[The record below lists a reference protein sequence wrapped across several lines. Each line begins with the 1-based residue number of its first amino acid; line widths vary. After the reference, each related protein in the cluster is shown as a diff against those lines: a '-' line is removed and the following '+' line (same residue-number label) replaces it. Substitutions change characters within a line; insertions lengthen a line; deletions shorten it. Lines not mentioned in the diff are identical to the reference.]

1 LKLDKKKIIFIVGIL
16 ISIICSWLFAR
27 KIEWSHLSTALQ
39 EANYIYIIPTIIVIF
54 LSHYLRAVR
63 WSVLISPIKRVSV
76 LNLFSA
82 TMIGFMANSILPA
95 RVGEII
101 RPVVVARRENIKVT
115 TAFATVVMERLFDV
129 LSIIVFASLL
139 FFFLPSETSQDRRV
153 SMINHA
159 DASTEVVKVKDID
172 GKSKTYSSAVNEEKQ
187 TDAPNIIKQLRKW
200 SIIMTFFGI
209 LAITFL
215 FLLSVYPQKA
225 GAVLEKLICFF
236 PHHLKDK
243 LVNLLHSFI
252 SGLQVFDNKKQ
263 LIWIGAISLVIW
275 FLNAASVYV
284 LCYSFNIELSYT
296 GACFVIV
303 CLALAVALPQAP
315 GFIGVFH
322 VATQKSLGVF
332 GVELSSAQS
341 FAIILWGLSII
352 PVTIVGLLFLWREGM
367 SFGEISHY
375 EEKVLE

>member
-1 LKLDKKKIIFIVGIL
+1 M
-16 ISIICSWLFAR
+16 
-27 KIEWSHLSTALQ
+27 
-39 EANYIYIIPTIIVIF
+39 
-54 LSHYLRAVR
+54 SHYLRAVR
-63 WSVLISPIKRVSV
+63 WSSLIAPIKRVSV

-82 TMIGFMANSILPA
+82 TMIGFMANSVLPA
-95 RVGEII
+95 RIGEVI
-101 RPVVVARRENIKVT
+101 RPVMVARKEKIKMT
-115 TAFATVVMERLFDV
+115 TSFATVVMERIFDV

-139 FFFLPSETSQDRRV
+139 FFFLPSETLHNKRV

-159 DASTEVVKVKDID
+159 DASTEVVKVKDIN
-172 GKSKTYSSAVNEEKQ
+172 GKSKTYSSAVNEERQ
-187 TDAPNIIKQLRKW
+187 TGAPNIIKQLRKW
-200 SIIMTFFGI
+200 SIVMAFFGI

-225 GAVLEKLICFF
+225 GAVLEKLLFLF

-263 LIWIGAISLVIW
+263 LIWIGVLSLIIW
-275 FLNAASVYV
+275 FFNAAPIYV
-284 LCYSFNIELSYT
+284 LCYAFDIKLSFA
-296 GACFVIV
+296 GACFVMV
-303 CLALAVALPQAP
+303 CIALAVALPQAP

-322 VATQKSLGVF
+322 IVIQNTLDIF
-332 GVELSSAQS
+332 GVGLSSAQS
-341 FAIILWGLSII
+341 YAIILWGLSII

-375 EEKVLE
+375 KEKVLE